1 MDKYAGALWWKSRR
15 SGGNDNCVEIAVA
28 LDGSGVGVRDSK
40 AGPTGPVL
48 DFHPDA
54 FRAFVASIKDGEF
67 DLPG

>member
-1 MDKYAGALWWKSRR
+1 VDRYAGARWYKSSR

-40 AGPTGPVL
+40 AGPGGPVL
-48 DFHPDA
+48 DFHPDD
-54 FRAFVASIKDGEF
+54 FRAFVESIKAGEF